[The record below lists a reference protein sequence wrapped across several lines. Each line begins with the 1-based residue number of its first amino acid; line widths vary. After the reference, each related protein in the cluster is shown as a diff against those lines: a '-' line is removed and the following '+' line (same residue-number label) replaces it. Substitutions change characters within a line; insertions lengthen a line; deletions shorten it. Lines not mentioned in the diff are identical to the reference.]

1 MHVRT
6 YKRATH
12 LTDAAPSSYVSTER
26 IDAPNQRRG
35 RHTRQVTSRLAVGTP
50 VPPAPMLATAGPV
63 PTGDGWAYEPKWD
76 GARCAC
82 RTAGKTQLFSRN
94 AINLSSSFPEVL
106 EACSD
111 ALRMR
116 GAILDGEVIVLDRR
130 MRPNFQLL
138 QRRLH
143 VSRPARSLSAR
154 LPATLVVFDVLH
166 LDGQDLTPLP
176 YRDRRAALEDL
187 PFAGAGGRVVPSP
200 AWTNIDGAAVF
211 DVVQSMGL
219 EGVVAKAVT
228 SQYQAGRRSRF
239 WVKTPVRR
247 SGHFV
252 VCGWMPSASRAD
264 AVGSLLVGAYGVG
277 GALVYCG
284 HVMSGL
290 SDRTRR
296 ALYAALSEIGCD
308 ASPFGGR
315 PDARDHLV
323 RWVKPLLVGRVEY
336 REFTGR
342 LRHAAWKGAAAIDP
356 MLAVLP
362 PEL

>member
-1 MHVRT
+1 MRT
-6 YKRATH
+6 
-12 LTDAAPSSYVSTER
+12 
-26 IDAPNQRRG
+26 G
-35 RHTRQVTSRLAVGTP
+35 
-50 VPPAPMLATAGPV
+50 
-63 PTGDGWAYEPKWD
+63 
-76 GARCAC
+76 
-82 RTAGKTQLFSRN
+82 
-94 AINLSSSFPEVL
+94 
-106 EACSD
+106 
-111 ALRMR
+111 LR
-116 GAILDGEVIVLDRR
+116 V
-130 MRPNFQLL
+130 
-138 QRRLH
+138 
-143 VSRPARSLSAR
+143 
-154 LPATLVVFDVLH
+154 
-166 LDGQDLTPLP
+166 
-176 YRDRRAALEDL
+176 YW
-187 PFAGAGGRVVPSP
+187 RVVPSP

-264 AVGSLLVGAYGVG
+264 AVGSLWWALYGVG

-323 RWVKPLLVGRVEY
+323 RWVKPLLVGRVGLGSS
-336 REFTGR
+336 RAGCATPRGR
-342 LRHAAWKGAAAIDP
+342 VPRRSTQCSRCCLPNFSVAAPVHRRLPRPGSSNGHRRSRFLVHCGCSTTTPNWWLSIAVCVQAA
-356 MLAVLP
+356 
-362 PEL
+362 